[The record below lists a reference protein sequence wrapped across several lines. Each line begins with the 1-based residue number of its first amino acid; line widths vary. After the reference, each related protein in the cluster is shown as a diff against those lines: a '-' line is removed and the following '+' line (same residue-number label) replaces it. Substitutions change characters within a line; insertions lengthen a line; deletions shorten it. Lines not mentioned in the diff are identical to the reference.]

1 MGNVALA
8 STSLGETSLGQ
19 LDYDTLM
26 SEMRPGETEYD
37 FIYRICEE
45 AGLEQQIVAYISE
58 MESANQVEVQ
68 NNFPKPQAL
77 EHNHTKEHRDS
88 LPVVCR
94 GLCDV
99 FCEARKGPVEPAW
112 LLLRPF

>member
-8 STSLGETSLGQ
+8 STGLEER
-19 LDYDTLM
+19 TLM
-26 SEMRPGETEYD
+26 SEVRPGETEYD
-37 FIYRICEE
+37 FIYRVCEE

-58 MESANQVEVQ
+58 IESANLSETQ
-68 NNFPKPQAL
+68 KHA
-77 EHNHTKEHRDS
+77 KERIDS
-88 LPVVCR
+88 LPAVCR